1 LITLGAAF
9 GQPLFYSTMV
19 LDILLTFFLV
29 ALNGFFVAAE
39 FAIVK
44 VRASQIDLKA
54 KEGHRMAS
62 LSKSILGNMNAY
74 LSACQLGITIASLAL
89 GWIGEDVVTEI
100 ILAIF
105 HKIDLNISPETAHQI
120 ALPVAFAFITTL
132 HIVIGE
138 QAPKTIAIQR
148 PESTTLWLAGPLNV
162 FYWVLRPFIF
172 VLNGLSNFILRILG
186 IPPMSEAEVHS
197 PEELKMMV
205 EQGKKSGVIEAR
217 KYEIIRNAFDFAER
231 TARQAMVPRTHV
243 FGVSKTAPV
252 SLSIDK
258 ILENG
263 YSRVPVYEGTID
275 HIVGIIFIKDLL
287 QRLRSGKDFPIEE
300 IIRSAHYIASNKK
313 LIDIM
318 RDFQKQH
325 VQFAIVVDE
334 FGGTE
339 GVITMEDILEELV
352 GEIQDEYDSETPLVE
367 RIDDKKFR
375 VQGSVTLVA
384 LNEKLPRP
392 LPENDIYVTLAGM
405 LIDIVGR
412 IPNVG
417 ETIPYDDYIFT
428 VVKRIKNQI
437 ILVDIA
443 DKAKPAEVPE

>member
-1 LITLGAAF
+1 MI
-9 GQPLFYSTMV
+9 
-19 LDILLTFFLV
+19 LDIFITVFLV

-44 VRASQIDLKA
+44 VRTSQIELKA

-62 LSKSILGNMNAY
+62 LSKSILNNLNAY
-74 LSACQLGITIASLAL
+74 LSACQLGITMASLAL
-89 GWIGEDVVTEI
+89 GWIGEDVVTKI
-100 ILAIF
+100 ILGIF
-105 HKIDLNISPETAHQI
+105 PLINLDITPETAHHI
-120 ALPVAFAFITTL
+120 ALPVAFATITIL

-138 QAPKTIAIQR
+138 QAPKTIAIQK

-162 FYWVLRPFIF
+162 FYWIFRPFIY
-172 VLNGLSNFILRILG
+172 VLNGLSNFILKVIG
-186 IPPMSEAEVHS
+186 ITPMSGAEVHS
-197 PEELKMMV
+197 PEELRIMV
-205 EQGKKSGVIEAR
+205 EEGKKSGVIEQR

-243 FGVSKTAPV
+243 FGVSK
-252 SLSIDK
+252 SLPISQSIEK

-275 HIVGIIFIKDLL
+275 HIVGIIFTKDLL
-287 QRLRSGKDFPIEE
+287 PKLASGKEFAIDD
-300 IIRSAHYIASNKK
+300 IIRPASYIASNKK

-325 VQFAIVVDE
+325 IQFAIVVDE

-352 GEIQDEYDSETPLVE
+352 GEIQDEYDSETPLIE
-367 RIDDKKFR
+367 KIDEKKFR
-375 VQGSVTLVA
+375 VQGSATLVA
-384 LNEKLPRP
+384 LNERLPRP
-392 LPENDIYVTLAGM
+392 LPENEIYVTLAGM

-417 ETIPYDDYIFT
+417 ESIRYDDYIFT

-437 ILVDIA
+437 ILVDVA
-443 DKAKPAEVPE
+443 DKHVETP

>member
-1 LITLGAAF
+1 MLI
-9 GQPLFYSTMV
+9 
-19 LDILLTFFLV
+19 DILLTLFLV

-39 FAIVK
+39 FALVK

-54 KEGHRMAS
+54 KQGHRMAG
-62 LSKSILGNMNAY
+62 LTKNILNNLNAY

-100 ILAIF
+100 VLSVF
-105 HKIDLNISPETAHQI
+105 HSLNLSISPETAHNI
-120 ALPVAFAFITTL
+120 ALPVAFATITIL

-138 QAPKTIAIQR
+138 QAPKTVAIQR
-148 PESTTLWLAGPLNV
+148 SESTALWVAAPLNI
-162 FYWVLRPFIF
+162 FYWIFRPFIWG
-172 VLNGLSNFILRILG
+172 LNGLSNFILRLIG
-186 IPPMSEAEVHS
+186 IAPAAGEAVHS

-205 EQGKKSGVIEAR
+205 EEGKKSGVIEAR

-231 TARQAMVPRTHV
+231 SARQAMVPRTHV
-243 FGVSKTAPV
+243 FGLSKTATITQ
-252 SLSIDK
+252 SIEK

-275 HIVGIIFIKDLL
+275 HIVGIIFTKDLL
-287 QRLRSGKDFPIEE
+287 QKMHNKKDFQLDE
-300 IIRSAHYIASNKK
+300 IIRPAHYIAANKK

-325 VQFAIVVDE
+325 IQFAIVVDE

-367 RIDDKKFR
+367 KLEDKKYR
-375 VQGSVTLVA
+375 VQGQVTLVA

-392 LPENDIYVTLAGM
+392 LPENEIYVTLAGM
-405 LIDIVGR
+405 LIDVVGR

-417 ETIPYDDYIFT
+417 ESIPYEDYVFT

-437 ILVDIA
+437 ILVDVV
-443 DKAKPAEVPE
+443 DRAKPSEAES

>member
-1 LITLGAAF
+1 MLINV
-9 GQPLFYSTMV
+9 LFTA
-19 LDILLTFFLV
+19 FLV

-44 VRASQIDLKA
+44 VRSSQLDLKA
-54 KEGHRMAS
+54 KEGHRMAGLAKKIIHNLDS
-62 LSKSILGNMNAY
+62 Y
-74 LSACQLGITIASLAL
+74 LSATQLGITIASLGL
-89 GWIGEDVVTEI
+89 GWVGESVVAEI
-100 ILAIF
+100 ILATLHLF
-105 HKIDLNISPETAHQI
+105 GVDLDVETAHKI
-120 ALPVAFAFITTL
+120 AIPVAFALITIL
-132 HIVIGE
+132 HIVFGE
-138 QAPKTIAIQR
+138 LAPKSIAIQR

-162 FYWVLRPFIF
+162 FYWIFKPFIYI
-172 VLNGLSNFILRILG
+172 LNGFSNFILRSIG
-186 IPPMSEAEVHS
+186 ITPLKEAEVHS
-197 PEELKMMV
+197 PEELRMMV

-231 TARQAMVPRTHV
+231 SARQAMVPRTHV
-243 FGVSKTAPV
+243 FGINKAMPISQ
-252 SLSIDK
+252 SIDK

-275 HIVGIIFIKDLL
+275 HIVGIIFAKDLL
-287 QRLRSGKDFPIEE
+287 PKLKTGIPVTIDE
-300 IIRSAHYIASNKK
+300 IMRPAHYIASNKK

-318 RDFQKQH
+318 KDFQKQH

-352 GEIQDEYDSETPLVE
+352 GEIQDEYDSETPLIE
-367 RIDDKKFR
+367 RMEEKKFR

-384 LNEKLPRP
+384 LNEELPRP

-417 ETIPYDDYIFT
+417 ETINYDDYTFT

-437 ILVDIA
+437 ILVDVVDRYVA
-443 DKAKPAEVPE
+443 QPVD